1 MPIGGRDPLPV
12 ATIPRKLHRMPDERA
27 NPDSPRPDHEIEAI
41 LWDFGGVFTSSPFE
55 AFNRFE
61 RARGLPENFIRA
73 VNSANPHANAW
84 ARFESSEI
92 DVDEFDDAFRREA
105 EAFGHRVRGNDV
117 LALLAGEFRPRM
129 ARVLAQCKKHYRV
142 GCITN
147 NMKNTATVAPG
158 TTVANPER
166 RAKTSAIMAQFDVIV
181 ESSVEGV
188 RKPDPRIYEIACR
201 RLGVA
206 PRRAVFLDDLGINLK
221 PARAMGMITIKV
233 VTEDQAIED
242 LERATGLTFP

>member
-1 MPIGGRDPLPV
+1 
-12 ATIPRKLHRMPDERA
+12 MPDEPSSA
-27 NPDSPRPDHEIEAI
+27 NPPRPSHVIEAI

-61 RARGLPENFIRA
+61 TARGLPENFIRTI
-73 VNSANPHANAW
+73 NSANPHANAW

-92 DVDEFDDAFRREA
+92 DVDQFDDAFRREA
-105 EAFGHRVRGNDV
+105 EAFGHSVGGKDV

-129 ARVLAQCKKHYRV
+129 GRVLAECKKHYKV

-147 NMKNTATVAPG
+147 NMKNTATVADTPSS
-158 TTVANPER
+158 TTVANSER
-166 RAKTSAIMAQFDVIV
+166 AAKTSAIMEQFDVIV
-181 ESSVEGV
+181 ESSLEGV
-188 RKPDPRIYEIACR
+188 RKPNPRIYEIACA

-206 PRRAVFLDDLGINLK
+206 PHRAVFLDDLGINLK

-242 LERATGLTFP
+242 LERATGLSFP